1 MTVVSPSQA
10 STFDI
15 PGVTF
20 TGLAAPSRGARE
32 NAVWRLRMLPGTP
45 PNPHRLTREEVIVAV
60 SGSAR
65 VSIAG
70 VESELPEGSA
80 VIVPP
85 DTEFA
90 LYQPGVSPPSR
101 RSRSCRSA
109 ARRSFPTHL
118 RSRRHG
124 RNDRSEPRPRL
135 RRRYAFISVATCAAT
150 ESDRALEIIPAL
162 EQADDPAAGMPVGE
176 FHQPPRSPRRSRLR

>member
-1 MTVVSPSQA
+1 MTVVSPSKT

-32 NAVWRLRMLPGTP
+32 NAVWRVRMLPGTP

-60 SGSAR
+60 SGNAR
-65 VSIAG
+65 VLIDG

-85 DTEFA
+85 DTEFS
-90 LYQPGVSPPSR
+90 LFNPGQTMFEAIAV
-101 RSRSCRSA
+101 
-109 ARRSFPTHL
+109 L
-118 RSRRHG
+118 
-124 RNDRSEPRPRL
+124 
-135 RRRYAFISVATCAAT
+135 
-150 ESDRALEIIPAL
+150 
-162 EQADDPAAGMPVGE
+162 PVGGKAILPDA
-176 FHQPPRSPRRSRLR
+176 PPFTPPWAE

>member
-1 MTVVSPSQA
+1 LTIPACVETFKSTPSEQEHCLMTVVSPDRT
-10 STFDI
+10 STFNI

-32 NAVWRLRMLPGTP
+32 SAVWRVRMLPGTP

-70 VESELPEGSA
+70 VESDLPEGCA

-90 LYQPGVSPPSR
+90 LFNPGDAPFEAIAV
-101 RSRSCRSA
+101 
-109 ARRSFPTHL
+109 L
-118 RSRRHG
+118 
-124 RNDRSEPRPRL
+124 
-135 RRRYAFISVATCAAT
+135 
-150 ESDRALEIIPAL
+150 
-162 EQADDPAAGMPVGE
+162 PVGGKAVLADAVP
-176 FHQPPRSPRRSRLR
+176 FTPPWAE